1 MCHVK
6 CYTNSFSKNLPILT
20 SLQLQGF
27 KIIIKH
33 TSLCNTDGKPNINV
47 NVSGQ
52 RVHQHRALPDSG
64 SLGWSYIGRPYLSI
78 TLASMM
84 LQYTDPEVYG
94 QNNMEASVCEGYV
107 HCTEEYRTWNR
118 TSRCSYNL
126 CTFDGKTEQKS
137 SLQRVKVDVHV
148 LNSYS
153 DYYRINLQA
162 LLLKSSSDWKC
173 YLNDCSYKS
182 IFTHFFFNNS
192 Q

>member
-137 SLQRVKVDVHV
+137 SLHRVKVVVHV

-162 LLLKSSSDWKC
+162 LLLKSS
-173 YLNDCSYKS
+173 
-182 IFTHFFFNNS
+182 
-192 Q
+192 

>member
-1 MCHVK
+1 MVSQTLMLMCLVRGFTSTEL
-6 CYTNSFSKNLPILT
+6 CQILAPLDGAILVGPI
-20 SLQLQGF
+20 
-27 KIIIKH
+27 
-33 TSLCNTDGKPNINV
+33 
-47 NVSGQ
+47 
-52 RVHQHRALPDSG
+52 
-64 SLGWSYIGRPYLSI
+64 YLSI

-118 TSRCSYNL
+118 TSRCTYNL

-137 SLQRVKVDVHV
+137 SLHRVKVVVHV